1 MPGFKRNSRARRRI
15 AIKVTPKAAKRIIAI
30 SIPLIVICA
39 FILGWKH
46 QQNNLQIA
54 SQKNEAKKELY
65 QVFKDEDYSQLE
77 GEKYVVSDNII
88 NIVAVGNII
97 CEPELCE
104 SLYDQQND
112 NYLFLRFVDRV
123 RQYVEIADYTVGML
137 KTNFI
142 DYYQSEKGK
151 LKAPKDLGLAIKELG
166 IDLVSTAHNHS
177 NDYGKEG
184 IEQTID
190 YLNTLGIKQVGMNK
204 TSGDQGNITVVDIRD
219 IKVAFL
225 AYTEKTNIAINA
237 KEKYLVNKI
246 ERKQIVADIQK
257 AKEEGAEFIIV
268 SLNWGEA
275 EGEKATNNQQEL
287 AKYIVDNG
295 ADVILGSN
303 PKMVGR
309 IENYQNKE
317 GKNTC
322 IVYSMGNFLALGE
335 ENEKMEIALDIEIT
349 KSAEDGQTHLSKVS
363 YTPIY
368 LLDKGEGKE
377 ERYFLANV
385 KQEIERYEAGVKNN
399 LTQEDYNK
407 IQDSLIQLENRI
419 KGEK

>member
-1 MPGFKRNSRARRRI
+1 MPGFKRNSRARRRVV
-15 AIKVTPKAAKRIIAI
+15 KVTPKAAKRITAI

-39 FILGWKH
+39 FVLGWKY

-54 SQKNEAKKELY
+54 SQKQEARQELY
-65 QVFKDEDYSQLE
+65 QVFQDEDYSQIE
-77 GEKYVVSDNII
+77 GEKYVVPDNII

-104 SLYDQQND
+104 SLYDEQND
-112 NYLFLRFVDRV
+112 NYQFLRFVDRV
-123 RQYVEIADYTVGML
+123 RQYVEIADYTVGAL
-137 KTNFI
+137 KTNFV
-142 DYYQSEKGK
+142 DYFQDVKGK
-151 LKAPKDLGLAIKELG
+151 LKAPKDLGLAMKDLG

-190 YLNTLGIKQVGMNK
+190 YLDSLGIKQVGTNK
-204 TSGDQGNITVVDIRD
+204 TSKEQENITIVDIRD

-225 AYTEKTNIAINA
+225 AYTEKTNIAINT
-237 KEKYLVNKI
+237 KEKYLVNKMDK
-246 ERKQIVADIQK
+246 KQIVADMQK
-257 AKEEGAEFIIV
+257 AKEEGAEFIFV
-268 SLNWGEA
+268 CLNWGEID
-275 EGEKATNNQQEL
+275 GEKPTKSQQEL
-287 AKYIVDNG
+287 AKYLVDNG
-295 ADVILGSN
+295 ADFILGSN
-303 PKMVGR
+303 PEMVGN

-322 IVYSMGNFLALGE
+322 IVYSMGNFLALGKE
-335 ENEKMEIALDIEIT
+335 EVKMEIALDIEIT
-349 KSAEDGQTHLSKVS
+349 KSAENGQTYLSKVS

-368 LLDKGEGKE
+368 LLDKGEGIE

-385 KQEIERYEAGVKNN
+385 KQEIERYEAGVQNN

-407 IQDSLIQLENRI
+407 IQNSLIKLENRI
-419 KGEK
+419 KGE

>member
-1 MPGFKRNSRARRRI
+1 MPGFKRNSRARRRVV
-15 AIKVTPKAAKRIIAI
+15 KVTPKAAKRITAI

-39 FILGWKH
+39 FVLGWKY

-54 SQKNEAKKELY
+54 SQKQEDRQELY
-65 QVFKDEDYSQLE
+65 QVFQDEDYSQIE
-77 GEKYVVSDNII
+77 GEKYVVPDNII

-104 SLYDQQND
+104 SLYDEQND

-123 RQYVEIADYTVGML
+123 RQYVEIADYTVGAL
-137 KTNFI
+137 KTNFV
-142 DYYQSEKGK
+142 DYFQDVKGK
-151 LKAPKDLGLAIKELG
+151 LKAPKDLGLAMKDLG

-190 YLNTLGIKQVGMNK
+190 YLDSLGIKQVGTNK
-204 TSGDQGNITVVDIRD
+204 TSKEQENITIVDIRD

-225 AYTEKTNIAINA
+225 AYTEKTNIAINT
-237 KEKYLVNKI
+237 KEKYLVNKMDK
-246 ERKQIVADIQK
+246 KQIVADMQK
-257 AKEEGAEFIIV
+257 AKEEGAEFIFV
-268 SLNWGEA
+268 CLNWGEID
-275 EGEKATNNQQEL
+275 GEKPTKSQQEL
-287 AKYIVDNG
+287 AKYLVDNG
-295 ADVILGSN
+295 ADFILGSN
-303 PKMVGR
+303 PEMVGK
-309 IENYQNKE
+309 IENYQDKE

-335 ENEKMEIALDIEIT
+335 EEAKMEIALDIEIT
-349 KSAEDGQTHLSKVS
+349 KSAENGQTYLSKVS

-368 LLDKGEGKE
+368 LLDKGEGIE

-385 KQEIERYEAGVKNN
+385 KQEIERYDAGVQNN

-407 IQDSLIQLENRI
+407 IQNSLIKLENRI
-419 KGEK
+419 KGE

>member
-1 MPGFKRNSRARRRI
+1 MPGFKRNSRARRRVV
-15 AIKVTPKAAKRIIAI
+15 KVTPKAAKRITAI

-39 FILGWKH
+39 FVLGWKY

-54 SQKNEAKKELY
+54 SQKQEDRQELY
-65 QVFKDEDYSQLE
+65 QVFQDEDYSQIE
-77 GEKYVVSDNII
+77 GEKYVVPDNII

-104 SLYDQQND
+104 SLYDEQND

-123 RQYVEIADYTVGML
+123 RQYVEIADYTVGAL
-137 KTNFI
+137 KTNFV
-142 DYYQSEKGK
+142 DYFQDVKGK
-151 LKAPKDLGLAIKELG
+151 LKAPKDLGLAMKDLG

-190 YLNTLGIKQVGMNK
+190 YLDSLGIKQVGTNK
-204 TSGDQGNITVVDIRD
+204 TSKEQENITIVDIRD

-225 AYTEKTNIAINA
+225 AYTEKTNIAINT
-237 KEKYLVNKI
+237 KEKYLVNKMDK
-246 ERKQIVADIQK
+246 KQIVADMQK
-257 AKEEGAEFIIV
+257 AKEEGAEFIFV
-268 SLNWGEA
+268 CLNWGEID
-275 EGEKATNNQQEL
+275 GEKPTKSQQEL
-287 AKYIVDNG
+287 AKYLVDNG
-295 ADVILGSN
+295 ADFILGSN
-303 PKMVGR
+303 PEMVGK
-309 IENYQNKE
+309 IENYQDKE

-335 ENEKMEIALDIEIT
+335 EEAKMEIALDIEIT
-349 KSAEDGQTHLSKVS
+349 KSAENGQTYLSKVS

-368 LLDKGEGKE
+368 LLDKGEGIE

-385 KQEIERYEAGVKNN
+385 KQEIERYEAGVQNN

-407 IQDSLIQLENRI
+407 IQNSLIKLENRI
-419 KGEK
+419 KGE

>member
-1 MPGFKRNSRARRRI
+1 MPGFKRNSRARRRVV
-15 AIKVTPKAAKRIIAI
+15 KVTPKAAKRITAI

-39 FILGWKH
+39 FVLGWKY

-54 SQKNEAKKELY
+54 SQKQETRQELY
-65 QVFKDEDYSQLE
+65 QVFQDEDYSQIE
-77 GEKYVVSDNII
+77 GEKYVVPDNII

-104 SLYDQQND
+104 SLYDEQND

-123 RQYVEIADYTVGML
+123 RQYVEIADYTVGAL
-137 KTNFI
+137 KTNFV
-142 DYYQSEKGK
+142 DYFQDVKGK
-151 LKAPKDLGLAIKELG
+151 LKAPKDLGLAMKDLG

-190 YLNTLGIKQVGMNK
+190 YLDSLGIKQVGTNK
-204 TSGDQGNITVVDIRD
+204 TSKEQENITIVDIRD

-225 AYTEKTNIAINA
+225 AYTEKTNIAINT
-237 KEKYLVNKI
+237 KEKYLVNKMDK
-246 ERKQIVADIQK
+246 KQIVADMQK
-257 AKEEGAEFIIV
+257 AKEEGAEFIFV
-268 SLNWGEA
+268 CLNWGEID
-275 EGEKATNNQQEL
+275 GEKPTKSQQEL
-287 AKYIVDNG
+287 AKYLVDNG
-295 ADVILGSN
+295 ADFILGSN
-303 PKMVGR
+303 PEMVGK

-335 ENEKMEIALDIEIT
+335 EEAKMEIALDIEIT
-349 KSAEDGQTHLSKVS
+349 KSAENGQTYLSKVS

-368 LLDKGEGKE
+368 LLDKGEGIE

-385 KQEIERYEAGVKNN
+385 KQEIERYEAGVQNN

-407 IQDSLIQLENRI
+407 IQNSLIKLENRI
-419 KGEK
+419 KGE

>member
-1 MPGFKRNSRARRRI
+1 MPGFKRNSRARRRVV
-15 AIKVTPKAAKRIIAI
+15 KVTPKAAKRITAI

-39 FILGWKH
+39 FVLGWKY

-54 SQKNEAKKELY
+54 SQKQEDRQELY
-65 QVFKDEDYSQLE
+65 QVFQDEDYSQIE
-77 GEKYVVSDNII
+77 GEKYVVPDNII

-104 SLYDQQND
+104 SLYDEQND

-123 RQYVEIADYTVGML
+123 RQYVEIADYTVGAL
-137 KTNFI
+137 KTNFV
-142 DYYQSEKGK
+142 DYFQDVKGK
-151 LKAPKDLGLAIKELG
+151 LKAPKDLGLAMKDLG

-190 YLNTLGIKQVGMNK
+190 YLDSLGIKQVGTNK
-204 TSGDQGNITVVDIRD
+204 TSKEQENITIVDIRD

-225 AYTEKTNIAINA
+225 AYTEKTNIAINT
-237 KEKYLVNKI
+237 KEKYLVNKMDK
-246 ERKQIVADIQK
+246 KQIVADMQK
-257 AKEEGAEFIIV
+257 AKEEGAEFIFV
-268 SLNWGEA
+268 CLNWGEID
-275 EGEKATNNQQEL
+275 GEKPTKSQQEL
-287 AKYIVDNG
+287 AKYLVDNG
-295 ADVILGSN
+295 ADFILGSN
-303 PKMVGR
+303 PEMVGK

-335 ENEKMEIALDIEIT
+335 EEAKMEIALDIEIT
-349 KSAEDGQTHLSKVS
+349 KSAENGQTYLSKVS

-368 LLDKGEGKE
+368 LLDKGEGIE

-385 KQEIERYEAGVKNN
+385 KQEIERYETGVQNN

-407 IQDSLIQLENRI
+407 IQNSLIKLENRI
-419 KGEK
+419 KGE

>member
-1 MPGFKRNSRARRRI
+1 MPGFKRNSRARRRVV
-15 AIKVTPKAAKRIIAI
+15 KVTPKAAKRITAI

-39 FILGWKH
+39 FVLGWKY

-54 SQKNEAKKELY
+54 SQKQEDRQELY
-65 QVFKDEDYSQLE
+65 QVFQDEDYSQIE
-77 GEKYVVSDNII
+77 GEKYVVPDNII

-104 SLYDQQND
+104 SLYDEQND

-123 RQYVEIADYTVGML
+123 RQYVEIADYTVGAL
-137 KTNFI
+137 KTNFV
-142 DYYQSEKGK
+142 DYFQDVKGK
-151 LKAPKDLGLAIKELG
+151 LKAPKDLGLAMKDLG

-190 YLNTLGIKQVGMNK
+190 YLDSLGIKQVGTNK
-204 TSGDQGNITVVDIRD
+204 TSKEQENITIVDIRD

-225 AYTEKTNIAINA
+225 AYTEKTNIAINT
-237 KEKYLVNKI
+237 KEKYLVNKMDK
-246 ERKQIVADIQK
+246 KQIVADMQK
-257 AKEEGAEFIIV
+257 AKEEGAEFIFV
-268 SLNWGEA
+268 CLNWGEID
-275 EGEKATNNQQEL
+275 GEKPTKSQQEL
-287 AKYIVDNG
+287 AKYLVDNG
-295 ADVILGSN
+295 ADFILGSN
-303 PKMVGR
+303 PEMVGN

-335 ENEKMEIALDIEIT
+335 EEAKMEIALDIEIT
-349 KSAEDGQTHLSKVS
+349 KSAENGQTYLSKVS

-368 LLDKGEGKE
+368 LLDKGEGIE

-385 KQEIERYEAGVKNN
+385 KQEIERYEAGVQNN

-407 IQDSLIQLENRI
+407 IQNSLIKLENRI
-419 KGEK
+419 KGE

>member
-1 MPGFKRNSRARRRI
+1 MPGFKRNSRARRRVV
-15 AIKVTPKAAKRIIAI
+15 KVTPKAAKRITAI

-39 FILGWKH
+39 FVLGWKY

-54 SQKNEAKKELY
+54 SQKQEARQELY
-65 QVFKDEDYSQLE
+65 QVFQDEDYSQIE
-77 GEKYVVSDNII
+77 GEKYVVPDNII

-104 SLYDQQND
+104 SLYDEQND

-123 RQYVEIADYTVGML
+123 RQYVEIADYTVGAL
-137 KTNFI
+137 KTNFV
-142 DYYQSEKGK
+142 DYFQDVKGK
-151 LKAPKDLGLAIKELG
+151 LKAPKDLGLAMKDLG

-190 YLNTLGIKQVGMNK
+190 YLDSLGIKQVGTNK
-204 TSGDQGNITVVDIRD
+204 TSKEQENITIVDIRD

-225 AYTEKTNIAINA
+225 AYTEKTNIAINT
-237 KEKYLVNKI
+237 KEKYLVNKMDK
-246 ERKQIVADIQK
+246 KQIVADMQK
-257 AKEEGAEFIIV
+257 AKEEGAEFIFV
-268 SLNWGEA
+268 CLNWGEID
-275 EGEKATNNQQEL
+275 GEKPTKSQQEL
-287 AKYIVDNG
+287 AKYLVDNG
-295 ADVILGSN
+295 ADFILGSN
-303 PKMVGR
+303 PEMVGK

-335 ENEKMEIALDIEIT
+335 EEAKMEIALDIEIT
-349 KSAEDGQTHLSKVS
+349 KSAENGQTYLSKVS

-368 LLDKGEGKE
+368 LLDKGEGIE

-385 KQEIERYEAGVKNN
+385 KQEIERYEAGVQNN

-407 IQDSLIQLENRI
+407 IQNSLIKLENRI
-419 KGEK
+419 KGE

>member
-1 MPGFKRNSRARRRI
+1 MPGFKRNSRARRRVV
-15 AIKVTPKAAKRIIAI
+15 KVTPKAAKRIIAI

-39 FILGWKH
+39 FVLGWKY
-46 QQNNLQIA
+46 QQNKLQIA
-54 SQKNEAKKELY
+54 SQKQEARQELY
-65 QVFKDEDYSQLE
+65 QVFQDEDYSQIE
-77 GEKYVVSDNII
+77 GEKYVVPDNII

-104 SLYDQQND
+104 NLYDEQND

-123 RQYVEIADYTVGML
+123 RQYVEIADYTVGAL
-137 KTNFI
+137 KTNFV
-142 DYYQSEKGK
+142 DYFQDVKGK
-151 LKAPKDLGLAIKELG
+151 LKAPKDLGLAMKDLG

-190 YLNTLGIKQVGMNK
+190 YLDSLGIKQVGTNN
-204 TSGDQGNITVVDIRD
+204 TSKEQENITIVDIRD

-225 AYTEKTNIAINA
+225 AYTEKTNIAINT

-246 ERKQIVADIQK
+246 DKKQIVADIQK
-257 AKEEGAEFIIV
+257 AKEEGAEFIFV
-268 SLNWGEA
+268 CLNWGEID
-275 EGEKATNNQQEL
+275 GEKPTKSQQEL
-287 AKYIVDNG
+287 AKYLVDNG
-295 ADVILGSN
+295 ADFILGSN
-303 PKMVGR
+303 PEMVGK

-335 ENEKMEIALDIEIT
+335 EEAKMEIALDIEIT
-349 KSAEDGQTHLSKVS
+349 KSAENGQTYLSKVS

-368 LLDKGEGKE
+368 LLDKGEGIE

-385 KQEIERYEAGVKNN
+385 KQEIERYEAGVQNN

-407 IQDSLIQLENRI
+407 IQNSLIKLENRI
-419 KGEK
+419 KGE

>member
-1 MPGFKRNSRARRRI
+1 MPGFKRNSRARRRVV
-15 AIKVTPKAAKRIIAI
+15 KVTPKAAKRIIAI

-39 FILGWKH
+39 FVLGWKY

-54 SQKNEAKKELY
+54 SQKQEARQELY
-65 QVFKDEDYSQLE
+65 QVFQDEDYSQIE
-77 GEKYVVSDNII
+77 GEKYVVPDNII

-104 SLYDQQND
+104 SLYDEQND

-123 RQYVEIADYTVGML
+123 RQYVEIADYTVGAL
-137 KTNFI
+137 KTNFV
-142 DYYQSEKGK
+142 DYFQDVKGK
-151 LKAPKDLGLAIKELG
+151 LKAPKDLGLAMKDLG

-190 YLNTLGIKQVGMNK
+190 YLDSLGIKQVGTNK
-204 TSGDQGNITVVDIRD
+204 TSKEQENITIVDIRD

-225 AYTEKTNIAINA
+225 AYTEKTNIAINT

-246 ERKQIVADIQK
+246 DKKQIVADIQK
-257 AKEEGAEFIIV
+257 AKEEGAEFIFV
-268 SLNWGEA
+268 CLNWGEID
-275 EGEKATNNQQEL
+275 GEKPTKSQQEL
-287 AKYIVDNG
+287 AKYLVDNG
-295 ADVILGSN
+295 ADFILGSN
-303 PKMVGR
+303 PEMVGK

-335 ENEKMEIALDIEIT
+335 EEAKMEIALDIEIT
-349 KSAEDGQTHLSKVS
+349 KSAENGQTYLSKVS

-368 LLDKGEGKE
+368 LLDKGEGIE

-385 KQEIERYEAGVKNN
+385 KQEIERYEAGVQNN

-407 IQDSLIQLENRI
+407 IQNSLIKLENRI
-419 KGEK
+419 EGE

>member
-1 MPGFKRNSRARRRI
+1 MPGFKRNSRARRRVV
-15 AIKVTPKAAKRIIAI
+15 KVTPKAAKRIIAI

-39 FILGWKH
+39 FVLGWKY

-54 SQKNEAKKELY
+54 SQKQEARQELY
-65 QVFKDEDYSQLE
+65 QVFQDEDYSQIE
-77 GEKYVVSDNII
+77 GEKYVVPDNII

-104 SLYDQQND
+104 SLYDEQND

-123 RQYVEIADYTVGML
+123 RQYVEIADYTVGAL
-137 KTNFI
+137 KTNFV
-142 DYYQSEKGK
+142 DYFQDVKGK
-151 LKAPKDLGLAIKELG
+151 LKAPKDLGLAMKDLG

-190 YLNTLGIKQVGMNK
+190 YLDSLGIKQVGMNK
-204 TSGDQGNITVVDIRD
+204 TSKEQENITIVDIRD

-225 AYTEKTNIAINA
+225 AYTEKTNIAINT

-246 ERKQIVADIQK
+246 DKKQIVADIQK
-257 AKEEGAEFIIV
+257 AKEEGAEFIFV
-268 SLNWGEA
+268 CLNWGEID
-275 EGEKATNNQQEL
+275 GEKPTKSQQEL
-287 AKYIVDNG
+287 AKYLVDNG
-295 ADVILGSN
+295 ADFILGSN
-303 PKMVGR
+303 PEMVGK

-335 ENEKMEIALDIEIT
+335 EEAKMEIALDIEIT
-349 KSAEDGQTHLSKVS
+349 KSAENGQTYLSKVS

-368 LLDKGEGKE
+368 LLDKGEGIE

-385 KQEIERYEAGVKNN
+385 KQEIERYEAGVQNN

-407 IQDSLIQLENRI
+407 IQNSLIKLENRI
-419 KGEK
+419 EGE